1 MDIRVLSQL
10 AGASSSAAAVM
21 VPADSR
27 AVISEIASSTTLSDG
42 ARSSLIAAVA
52 QIDSGLSGAVRTDA
66 LQQTQRLGIYLRNSG
81 TEGFP
86 RWPMM
91 TALRAYG
98 MNLSSSGGNSSQTA
112 VISNLKSHLE
122 QIAQGHGVSLQ
133 KAIAATSSLPV
144 TQAQPAPVV
153 RMEIEVDAPAPVET
167 GSRVETVA

>member
-10 AGASSSAAAVM
+10 AGANSSAAAVA

-27 AVISEIASSTTLSDG
+27 AVINEIAGSTTLTDS
-42 ARSSLIAAVA
+42 ARSGLIAAVA
-52 QIDSGLSGAVRTDA
+52 AVDSGLSGATRSSA
-66 LQQTQRLGIYLRNSG
+66 LAQVQGLGIYLRNSG
-81 TEGFP
+81 TDGYP

-98 MNLSSSGGNSSQTA
+98 MNLTNNGGGGQEA

-133 KAIAATSSLPV
+133 KAIAATSSLPAAAV
-144 TQAQPAPVV
+144 YTPPVKV
-153 RMEIEVDAPAPVET
+153 EVHVDAPVAADTVV
-167 GSRVETVA
+167 RVETIA